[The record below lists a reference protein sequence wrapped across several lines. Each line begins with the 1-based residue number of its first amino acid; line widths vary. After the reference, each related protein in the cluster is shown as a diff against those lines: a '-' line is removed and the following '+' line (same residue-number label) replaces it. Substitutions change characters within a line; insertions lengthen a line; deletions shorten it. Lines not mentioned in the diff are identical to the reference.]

1 MARRRRRKSSLV
13 PWIVVLVLVLGA
25 VALWRF
31 LPELKSRFSSGA
43 TAPAPAASDT
53 LDVCGFVPSAAVAQA
68 LGVDAVEARH
78 LGAGPE
84 VPAEGTCTWNF
95 RRDGK
100 EGRAVALVFT
110 RASLK
115 RGGHAARPGAGRTS
129 AVSGAAER
137 LKRDHFGSITRIEDA
152 RGVRIRR
159 DTADASAGLRW
170 FARYAARRE
179 AHALRAL
186 AGVAGVP
193 ALIHFDGRALER
205 SYLDGRTMPEAQP
218 RDPAWFRSAHALLR
232 ALRARGVAHNDL
244 AKEANWP

>member
-115 RGGHAARPGAGRTS
+115 RGGIDALGHAYYQTIATGLEYTYKEAPLTLHGLGDEAAAAGF
-129 AVSGAAER
+129 AASGVAPAQLVLR
-137 LKRDHFGSITRIEDA
+137 
-152 RGVRIRR
+152 RGDSVLNLVLTGV
-159 DTADASAGLRW
+159 D
-170 FARYAARRE
+170 RE
-179 AHALRAL
+179 AATQLARAL
-186 AGVAGVP
+186 AEHLP
-193 ALIHFDGRALER
+193 
-205 SYLDGRTMPEAQP
+205 
-218 RDPAWFRSAHALLR
+218 
-232 ALRARGVAHNDL
+232 
-244 AKEANWP
+244 